1 VSLDVL
7 DGTWAWVWQERP
19 ETVRFCRGL
28 IVRAANGEG
37 TQNPQGFDFRE
48 NYRQWRAAFSGPLI
62 AWTYL
67 YANSDPV
74 LAARALAQSEA
85 LAYIID
91 WEDAAG
97 PAASGRNFQ
106 QCVDALRKMRPSV
119 PVGFSSYPTRQ
130 QAEAHGVDWD
140 AGLAVVDFV
149 SPQMYYGYQI
159 ANYGQVIADAKGR
172 YVQLDLEPAASD
184 QWASA
189 AQTHLQRGF
198 GVACWRLGTLTAGQ
212 RQQLSV
218 LQEATEMTQAD
229 IVAAVRDALNL
240 HGDLA
245 IPGGQVNNDRLAI
258 ILVEHLQGQE
268 NSLRDLTSAVADLG
282 TAVAAANIT
291 LDRLAGGPGPAP
303 AGNQVTGTFTGTIGP
318 EVAL

>member
-1 VSLDVL
+1 VSLEEL
-7 DGTWAWVWQERP
+7 DGTWTWVWQERP

-28 IVRAANGEG
+28 IVRAANG
-37 TQNPQGFDFRE
+37 TTTLNPQGFDFHE
-48 NYRQWRAAFSGPLI
+48 NYARWRAAFSGPLI

-67 YANSDPV
+67 YEHNDPV

-97 PAASGRNFQ
+97 PAPSGRNFQ
-106 QCVDALRKMRPSV
+106 QCVDALRKMRPNV

-159 ANYGQVIADAKGR
+159 ADYDQVIADAKGR

-189 AQTHLQRGF
+189 AQTHLRRGS
-198 GVACWRLGTLTAGQ
+198 GVAFWRLGTLTAGQ
-212 RQQLSV
+212 RQQISV
-218 LQEATEMTQAD
+218 LQEATEVTQAD
-229 IVAAVRDALNL
+229 IVAALRGVLNL
-240 HGDLA
+240 SGDLA
-245 IPGGQVNNDRLAI
+245 VPDGQVNNDKLAR
-258 ILVEHLQGQE
+258 ILVGQAQDQH
-268 NSLRDLTSAVADLG
+268 NALNALASAVNG
-282 TAVAAANIT
+282 NTAALLEIKAKLDT
-291 LDRLAGGPGPAP
+291 LTPGPTPAP
-303 AGNQVTGTFTGTIGP
+303 AGAQVSGTFTGTIGP